1 MNYCFNSVK
10 NQIKISEYT
19 GKNNEDYIIGGQD
32 TCQGDSGGPLW
43 VEEDG
48 RGIHIYMDK
57 ARCPPP
63 SLSFPFQ
70 SSHNFLLF
78 DTNCK
83 LLVLNRTNRWLRQN
97 LRQLKHLG

>member
-43 VEEDG
+43 VEEEDG
-48 RGIHIYMDK
+48 TGKFY
-57 ARCPPP
+57 
-63 SLSFPFQ
+63 
-70 SSHNFLLF
+70 HN
-78 DTNCK
+78 T
-83 LLVLNRTNRWLRQN
+83 
-97 LRQLKHLG
+97 